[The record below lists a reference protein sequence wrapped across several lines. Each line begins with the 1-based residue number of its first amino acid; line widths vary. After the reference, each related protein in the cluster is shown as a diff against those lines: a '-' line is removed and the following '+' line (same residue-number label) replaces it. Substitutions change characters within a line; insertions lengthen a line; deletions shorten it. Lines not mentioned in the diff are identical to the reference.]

1 MFLGRVQYGISLL
14 VRLSKLPQLILY
26 LDVHMLAF
34 IHPIHLI
41 LSVQDGENLNLNGC
55 TYNI

>member
-55 TYNI
+55 T